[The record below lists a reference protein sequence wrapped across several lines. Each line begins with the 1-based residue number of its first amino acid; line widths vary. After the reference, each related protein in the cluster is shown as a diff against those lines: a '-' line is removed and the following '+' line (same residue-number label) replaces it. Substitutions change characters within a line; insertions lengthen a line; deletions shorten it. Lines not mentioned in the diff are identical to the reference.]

1 MILLYYRLMFL
12 ISFAMVIIY
21 TFFWHKHFDA
31 HFTVMTVLVPIINLG
46 FLLMAQAKSLEA
58 GLIAV
63 KITYIGGC
71 FLLLDVL
78 FLVFNLCGVPLK
90 RWMRAL
96 LMMLS
101 GGIFLSAMSIGYSD
115 IFYKSVGFK
124 VIDGVGVLVDKQY
137 GVLHHLFYA
146 MTIVYYVLII
156 GVIVYSF
163 FKKKQVPRK
172 LLTLICFPVTIAMIL
187 FFGGRFITR
196 EIEFLPLTY
205 NIGMIFYMAIVSR
218 SRLYDPSDSV
228 VDSLVQRGDTGF
240 MSIDNDKCYLGSNE
254 TAKTMFPALKE
265 LEIDRPIVDNAWAKE
280 NVLSWIEAYINDKT
294 QNNITYS
301 YEDKIYLVDISDLSG
316 DSGHL
321 GYQILF
327 TDDTNNQQ
335 YINLIEGYNNQLER
349 EVEAKTQHIVEMQDE
364 FVLGMATMVEGRD
377 NSTGGHI
384 KRTSEVIKILV
395 ESMKEENVLN
405 LSDVYFKNLIKAAPM
420 HDLGKITVD
429 DAILRKPGKYVP
441 EEYEKMKTHAKE
453 GARIVAEVLANTDDE
468 EFKKIAENMAHY
480 HHERYDGSG
489 YPEHLKGDDIP
500 LEARIMAIADVYDA
514 LVSKRVYKEKMSFEE
529 ADKIIREG
537 MGTQF
542 DKRLEPFYLKS
553 KAKLEEYYQ
562 NLP

>member
-1 MILLYYRLMFL
+1 
-12 ISFAMVIIY
+12 
-21 TFFWHKHFDA
+21 
-31 HFTVMTVLVPIINLG
+31 
-46 FLLMAQAKSLEA
+46 MAQAKSLEA

-78 FLVFNLCGVPLK
+78 FLVFNLCGVPFK

-124 VIDGVGVLVDKQY
+124 VINGVGVLVDKQY

-265 LEIDRPIVDNAWAKE
+265 L
-280 NVLSWIEAYINDKT
+280 
-294 QNNITYS
+294 
-301 YEDKIYLVDISDLSG
+301 
-316 DSGHL
+316 
-321 GYQILF
+321 
-327 TDDTNNQQ
+327 
-335 YINLIEGYNNQLER
+335 
-349 EVEAKTQHIVEMQDE
+349 
-364 FVLGMATMVEGRD
+364 
-377 NSTGGHI
+377 
-384 KRTSEVIKILV
+384 
-395 ESMKEENVLN
+395 
-405 LSDVYFKNLIKAAPM
+405 
-420 HDLGKITVD
+420 
-429 DAILRKPGKYVP
+429 
-441 EEYEKMKTHAKE
+441 
-453 GARIVAEVLANTDDE
+453 
-468 EFKKIAENMAHY
+468 
-480 HHERYDGSG
+480 
-489 YPEHLKGDDIP
+489 
-500 LEARIMAIADVYDA
+500 
-514 LVSKRVYKEKMSFEE
+514 
-529 ADKIIREG
+529 
-537 MGTQF
+537 
-542 DKRLEPFYLKS
+542 
-553 KAKLEEYYQ
+553 
-562 NLP
+562 

>member
-1 MILLYYRLMFL
+1 M
-12 ISFAMVIIY
+12 
-21 TFFWHKHFDA
+21 
-31 HFTVMTVLVPIINLG
+31 
-46 FLLMAQAKSLEA
+46 
-58 GLIAV
+58 
-63 KITYIGGC
+63 
-71 FLLLDVL
+71 
-78 FLVFNLCGVPLK
+78 
-90 RWMRAL
+90 
-96 LMMLS
+96 
-101 GGIFLSAMSIGYSD
+101 
-115 IFYKSVGFK
+115 
-124 VIDGVGVLVDKQY
+124 
-137 GVLHHLFYA
+137 
-146 MTIVYYVLII
+146 
-156 GVIVYSF
+156 
-163 FKKKQVPRK
+163 
-172 LLTLICFPVTIAMIL
+172 
-187 FFGGRFITR
+187 
-196 EIEFLPLTY
+196 
-205 NIGMIFYMAIVSR
+205 SR

-280 NVLSWIEAYINDKT
+280 NVLSWIEAYTNDKT